1 MCDFRYMGLQILVVT
16 AHCDVYDFRCVGLCL
31 CVKVCLMCMIS
42 HTRAQD
48 RLWPRA
54 DCDMYDFRYL
64 GLRLCVKVCVMCM
77 ISQARAQ
84 DRWWPCADCNVYDF
98 RHVGLGPVVIVCP
111 ATVMHQWVKEF
122 HTWWPDF
129 RVAVLHSSGS
139 YTGSEVDSFSVVF
152 FFYYNTAF
160 TFMCRVH

>member
-64 GLRLCVKVCVMCM
+64 GLRLCEGVC
-77 ISQARAQ
+77 
-84 DRWWPCADCNVYDF
+84 DVYDF
-98 RHVGLGPVVIVCP
+98 TSKGPGP
-111 ATVMHQWVKEF
+111 L
-122 HTWWPDF
+122 
-129 RVAVLHSSGS
+129 VA
-139 YTGSEVDSFSVVF
+139 
-152 FFYYNTAF
+152 
-160 TFMCRVH
+160 MC